1 MLLVRMERTG
11 GRRQGGRLWAVVRV
25 VCSIRKGCFGSDL
38 RFEVELELGRELDCG
53 FDTGLG
59 AVGRTVGSEKVGCLN

>member
-1 MLLVRMERTG
+1 LLVRMERTG

-38 RFEVELELGRELDCG
+38 RFEVELELELGQEVD
-53 FDTGLG
+53 
-59 AVGRTVGSEKVGCLN
+59 